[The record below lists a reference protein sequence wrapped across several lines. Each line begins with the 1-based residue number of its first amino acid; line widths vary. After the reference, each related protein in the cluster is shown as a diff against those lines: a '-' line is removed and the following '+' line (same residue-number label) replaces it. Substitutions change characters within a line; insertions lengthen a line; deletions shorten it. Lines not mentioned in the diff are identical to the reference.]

1 MWNIYRLKNWKVL
14 LEPYMGGNNA
24 EESARIA
31 KDWLDSVSACIPCLT
46 KVIIF
51 ILLVTSEIEDLAW

>member
-1 MWNIYRLKNWKVL
+1 
-14 LEPYMGGNNA
+14 MGGNNV

-31 KDWLDSVSACIPCLT
+31 KDWSDSVSACIPCLT

-51 ILLVTSEIEDLAW
+51 ILVTSEIEDLAW